1 MHINNKDLAHLLRS
15 VAAAYTLTGANRF
28 RIIAYEKTADAVEHL
43 NQEVY
48 DIWENTGLEGILGI
62 DGIGPTISQ
71 HLNEY
76 FAKPEGS
83 YLEKQL
89 QSIPAP
95 VYELMRAPGI
105 GPKKAFR
112 IAKEFQLSNKDT
124 VFEDVKKLA
133 SKHKISVLDG
143 FGEKS
148 EADIVE
154 AIDIHLGRLDKE
166 ERMVLPAAF
175 SLAQDIIEHMRE
187 HSAVEHIEALGS
199 LRRMVSTIGDIDLA
213 VIAKEHTYE
222 KILAHFVSY
231 PQTATIEAQGVNK
244 AAIITKNG
252 KRIDLRIVDRERYGA
267 MLQYFTG
274 SKAHNIK
281 LREFALKKGYSLNE
295 FGIKNVKTGEVA
307 SFEKEEDFYQ
317 YLKLPFIVPELRE
330 GTDEIR
336 RAAEKKLPNLVE
348 LKDIMGEFHIHSSF
362 PIEPSHDVGAH
373 TFEEMIEKA
382 KDLHYEY
389 LAFSEHNPSV
399 SKHSDKQTIEL
410 IKMKKQALQS
420 LEKKYPK
427 MLLLNSLEIDILPDG
442 KPALPEAAAEYLDM
456 AVVSIHSAFS
466 QSRDV
471 MTKRIL
477 KAFEYPKVKIFGH
490 PTARLINSREEI
502 DADWDAI
509 FKEAAKRGVAL
520 EINAF
525 PNRLDLPDAM
535 VRRAISYGCKLVI
548 NTDSHNKD
556 DMPIMFFGVAVARRG
571 WAEKKDVINA
581 QSKAY
586 IASWIDCS
594 RGKINT

>member
-1 MHINNKDLAHLLRS
+1 MHISNKDLAHLLRS

-28 RIIAYEKTADAVEHL
+28 PIIAYEKAADAVENL

-48 DIWENTGLEGILGI
+48 DIWENMGLDGVSGI

-76 FAKPEGS
+76 FTNPEGS

-89 QSIPAP
+89 KSIPAP

-112 IAKEFQLSNKDT
+112 IAKEFNLSDRNT
-124 VFEDVKKLA
+124 VFDEVKKLA
-133 SKHKISVLDG
+133 AEHKISALDG

-154 AIDIHLGRLDKE
+154 AIDTHLGRLGKE
-166 ERMVLPAAF
+166 ERMALPAAF
-175 SLAQDIIEHMRE
+175 SLAQEIITYMQNQKD
-187 HSAVEHIEALGS
+187 VEHIEALGS

-252 KRIDLRIVDRERYGA
+252 KRIDLRIVDRDRYGA

-281 LREFALKKGYSLNE
+281 LREYALKKGLSLNE
-295 FGIKNVKTGEVA
+295 FGIKNVKTGKIT
-307 SFEKEEDFYQ
+307 SFEKEEDFYGFLQ
-317 YLKLPFIVPELRE
+317 LPYIVPELRE
-330 GTDEIR
+330 GTDEVR
-336 RAAEKKLPNLVE
+336 RAADKKLPHLVE
-348 LKDIMGEFHIHSSF
+348 LQDIKGEFHIHSSF
-362 PIEPSHDVGAH
+362 PIEPSHDLGTH
-373 TFEEMIEKA
+373 SFEEMIEKA
-382 KDLHYEY
+382 QELKYEY
-389 LAFSEHNPSV
+389 LGFSEHNPSV
-399 SKHSDKQTIEL
+399 SKHTDDEVVEL
-410 IKMKKQALQS
+410 IKKKREALRS
-420 LEKKYPK
+420 LEKKYPNI
-427 MLLLNSLEIDILPDG
+427 LLLNSLEIDILPDG
-442 KPALPEAAAEYLDM
+442 RPAIPEAAANHLDM

-466 QSRDV
+466 QKRDV

-477 KAFEYPKVKIFGH
+477 KAFAFPKVKIFGH

-509 FKEAAKRGVAL
+509 FKDAAKRNIAL
-520 EINAF
+520 EVNAF

-535 VRRAISYGCKLVI
+535 VRRALSFGCKIVI

-571 WAEKKDVINA
+571 WAEKKDVINT
-581 QSKAY
+581 QNKTY
-586 IASWIDCS
+586 IASWIGS
-594 RGKINT
+594 